1 MNPHATTYAGLDDRA
16 NRRAILA
23 QGYWRALGMWSPDD
37 WALPFVV
44 RSGGEVVGAQWLE
57 GPDWRAD
64 RTVDS
69 SSWLVAP
76 ARGRGLGK
84 QMRAAVLAL
93 AFGPLRA
100 DAAISSAVVDN
111 ASSLG
116 VSRALGYRDT
126 HRSVLEHSGETL
138 QHVRLERATW
148 EGAGQ
153 AARGR
158 HRRGLA
164 GPSPLRHRG
173 EVPGEPRSG
182 RTGRAEHRP
191 WLSATTTTP
200 SGGSRGT
207 PPGTSPSTP
216 CVPDG
221 LAGVATAF
229 GLEVPGWVH
238 RAFEEAY
245 APAFRGRG

>member
-1 MNPHATTYAGLDDRA
+1 VEGWAWPLHGIRLRTADLDLQVMTEADLPTLSSVLPDDVGLNPHATRYAGLDGRA
-16 NRRAILA
+16 NRSAIIA
-23 QGYWRALGMWSPDD
+23 QAYWRALGVWSPDD

-93 AFGPLRA
+93 AFGRLRA
-100 DAAISSAVVDN
+100 DAAVSSAVVEN
-111 ASSLG
+111 RSSLG

-138 QHVRLERATW
+138 QHVRLGRATW
-148 EGAGQ
+148 EASGQ
-153 AARGR
+153 AR
-158 HRRGLA
+158 
-164 GPSPLRHRG
+164 
-173 EVPGEPRSG
+173 EV
-182 RTGRAEHRP
+182 
-191 WLSATTTTP
+191 
-200 SGGSRGT
+200 
-207 PPGTSPSTP
+207 
-216 CVPDG
+216 VI
-221 LAGVATAF
+221 AGVSPALPLF
-229 GLEVPGWVH
+229 GI
-238 RAFEEAY
+238 EEI
-245 APAFRGRG
+245 G

>member
-1 MNPHATTYAGLDDRA
+1 MEGWSWPLHGIRLRTADLDLQVMTEADLPSLCALLPDDLPMNPHATTYAGLDDRA
-16 NRRAILA
+16 NRRAVLV
-23 QGYWRALGMWSPDD
+23 QGYWRALGLWSPDD

-64 RTVDS
+64 RTADS

-100 DAAISSAVVDN
+100 DAAVSSAVVDN
-111 ASSLG
+111 GPSLG

-138 QHVRLERATW
+138 QHVRLERAAW
-148 EGAGQ
+148 ERSGQ
-153 AARGR
+153 A
-158 HRRGLA
+158 HD
-164 GPSPLRHRG
+164 
-173 EVPGEPRSG
+173 V
-182 RTGRAEHRP
+182 
-191 WLSATTTTP
+191 
-200 SGGSRGT
+200 
-207 PPGTSPSTP
+207 
-216 CVPDG
+216 VI
-221 LAGVATAF
+221 AGVSPALPLF
-229 GLEVPGWVH
+229 GIEGD
-238 RAFEEAY
+238 
-245 APAFRGRG
+245 G